1 MDIFKAKSLNE
12 ISRKIFGKAN
22 YTNREKVKKILLDNG
37 IDWKQ
42 WLKDIKESSKKHCIV
57 CGKEL
62 EKNQVKFCSHSCS
75 AKYNNTKR
83 KKEKEIETVEIIK
96 TVKVVNYCKNCGE
109 ILNEK
114 QKNFCSGKC
123 QRDYAYTKYIEDWKN
138 GKENGLKGEYGISNH
153 IRRYLF
159 EKNDC
164 KCEVCGWGEKNE
176 FTDKIPLEVHH
187 KDGNYK
193 NNKEENLQLLCPNC
207 HSLTDT
213 YKSHNKSGRKDRT
226 KYK

>member
-1 MDIFKAKSLNE
+1 MDIFKAKSLND

-42 WLKDIKESSKKHCIV
+42 WLDNVKKEQTKRKLKNCIV

-62 EKNQVKFCSHSCS
+62 EKSQVKFCSHSCS

-83 KKEKEIETVEIIK
+83 KKKIL
-96 TVKVVNYCKNCGE
+96 YCKYCGKE
-109 ILNEK
+109 LEK
-114 QKNFCSGKC
+114 NQKEYCSITCKNNA
-123 QRDYAYTKYIEDWKN
+123 YYTKYIEDWKN
-138 GKENGLKGEYGISNH
+138 GNENGLKGEYGISKY

-207 HSLTDT
+207 HSLTET
-213 YKSHNKSGRKDRT
+213 YKSHNKSGRKNRT